1 MKLKVLMVAVAAG
14 ALLSAG
20 AVSAQDTAAL
30 MKSKGCLSCHDVEAK
45 KMGPS
50 YKELSAKYA
59 SDKGAVARIVEAQK
73 TGKGHMK
80 VNATDDELKAMV
92 ESALSHK

>member
-1 MKLKVLMVAVAAG
+1 MKLKVMMLVAAG
-14 ALLSAG
+14 ALLSMG
-20 AVSAQDTAAL
+20 AASAQDAAAL
-30 MKSKGCLSCHDVEAK
+30 IKSKNCMNCHDVEAK

-59 SDKGAVARIVEAQK
+59 NDKDAVSRIVKRLKDGQ
-73 TGKGHMK
+73 GHMK
-80 VNATDDELKAMV
+80 AAATDDEIKAMV